1 MTPPPR
7 NAPCPCGSLLRYKH
21 CCGRILAQSPRAEAG
36 DLVNLGNRLAR
47 AGRLD
52 EALVSYQHA
61 LEEDPNLAEAH
72 NNRGNA
78 LSELGQQ
85 QAAFESYSRAIAVK
99 PQYAEAHANAG
110 IALLAL
116 GRTAQAAQTLRRATR
131 LDSLSFT
138 AHQHLGGALHAL
150 GELDES
156 IAAYRRAL
164 VLDPGSAEIHNS
176 LGSVLRARGRLDEA
190 LHCFRCALSLQP
202 AFGEAHRNL
211 ALALR
216 LQGRTEE
223 ARASCR
229 RALELEP
236 RCAQTLVILAETYAD
251 TGDFTRA
258 HQFFRQATELEPRA
272 AQPWAGLARYRKMT
286 AEDSHWA
293 STVQRMADEVLPA
306 REEVHLRYALGKYF
320 DDIGEFE
327 AAFSNF
333 RRANEITKS
342 FRAPYDPS
350 AIAHLVARI
359 IVEHDRVRIE
369 RMERI
374 ERDASASQRCIF
386 VVGMLR
392 SGTTLAEQI
401 LASHPTVHGAGEMPN
416 WSTALEQVLSAD
428 GADTAIRLETA
439 ASNYLSQIEQL
450 APDARRVVD
459 KMPSNFL
466 LLGLIHANLPDA
478 RFIHMRRHPL
488 DVCLSIYFQ
497 YFEAGLSYA
506 NDLVDLA
513 HYYREYL
520 LIMKHWRTV
529 LPRGCMLEVPYEGL
543 VREQEHWTRR
553 MLDHI
558 GLAWDPRCLSFQ
570 SHGRTVITASKWQVR
585 QTIST
590 ASVGRWRNYEKFLA
604 PLLSLLKLD

>member
-1 MTPPPR
+1 M
-7 NAPCPCGSLLRYKH
+7 
-21 CCGRILAQSPRAEAG
+21 
-36 DLVNLGNRLAR
+36 VNLGNRLAR
-47 AGRLD
+47 AGQLD

-61 LEEDPNLAEAH
+61 LEKDPDLAEAH

-85 QAAFESYSRAIAVK
+85 QAAFESYSRAIALK

-131 LDSLSFT
+131 LDPLSST

-164 VLDPGSAEIHNS
+164 VLNPGSAEIYNG

-190 LHCFRCALSLQP
+190 LHCFRCALSVQP
-202 AFGEAHRNL
+202 VFGEAHRNL

-223 ARASCR
+223 ARACCE
-229 RALELEP
+229 RALGLEP
-236 RCAQTLVILAETYAD
+236 RCAQTLVILGETYAD
-251 TGDFTRA
+251 TGDFARA
-258 HQFFRQATELEPRA
+258 DQFFRQATASDPRE
-272 AQPWAGLARYRKMT
+272 AQAWACLARYRKMT

-293 STVQRMADEVLPA
+293 STVQRMVNQELPA

-320 DDIGEFE
+320 DDIGDFE

-350 AIAHLVARI
+350 ASAHLAARI
-359 IVEHDRVRIE
+359 IAEHDRVRIA
-369 RMERI
+369 RM
-374 ERDASASQRCIF
+374 ERDASASQRCVF

-401 LASHPTVHGAGEMPN
+401 LASHPAVYGAGEMPN

-428 GADTAIRLETA
+428 GSDTANRLETA
-439 ASNYLSQIEQL
+439 AANYLSQIEQL

-466 LLGLIHANLPDA
+466 LLGLIKASLPHA

-506 NDLVDLA
+506 NDLADLA

-543 VREQEHWTRR
+543 VREQEQWTRR
-553 MLDHI
+553 MLDHV
-558 GLAWDPRCLSFQ
+558 GLPWDPRCLSFQ
-570 SHGRTVITASKWQVR
+570 SHDRTVITASKWQVR
-585 QTIST
+585 QKISA

-604 PLLSLLKLD
+604 PLLALLELD